1 VPSRKQRR
9 RSAKDRRHDYEY
21 VYVDE
26 TGNEVEVDDVAQPS
40 PNGSSPRAAKAKAPA
55 QDKAIQAGRRVIQP
69 PSWRRA
75 ARRGFLFSP
84 AIAAF
89 VYFLN
94 RSLPIYGV
102 VLNVLIL
109 LAFFIPFGYLM
120 DRVTYRAYT
129 RKLGSQAKKPAA
141 KKPTAKKR

>member
-1 VPSRKQRR
+1 MPSRKQRR
-9 RSAKDRRHDYEY
+9 RRTKDRRHDYEY
-21 VYVDE
+21 VYVDDE
-26 TGNEVEVDDVAQPS
+26 GKEVEVDDVAQPS
-40 PNGSSPRAAKAKAPA
+40 RNGSSPRAATGKAPH
-55 QDKAIQAGRRVIQP
+55 QDKPIQTGRRVIQP

-102 VLNVLIL
+102 VLNVIIL

-120 DRVTYRAYT
+120 DRITYRAYT
-129 RKLGSQAKKPAA
+129 RKLGSAAKKSAAKKPAA
-141 KKPTAKKR
+141 KKR

>member
-9 RSAKDRRHDYEY
+9 RRTKDRRHDYEY

-26 TGNEVEVDDVAQPS
+26 EGNEVAADDVAQPS
-40 PNGSSPRAAKAKAPA
+40 PNGASPRSAKGKAQAA
-55 QDKAIQAGRRVIQP
+55 DKPIQAGRRVIQP

-75 ARRGFLFSP
+75 ARRGLLFSP

-94 RSLPIYGV
+94 RSLPLYGV

-120 DRVTYRAYT
+120 DRVTYRTYT
-129 RKLGSQAKKPAA
+129 RRMRSAAKKPAA
-141 KKPTAKKR
+141 KKR